1 MNHYYHL
8 ISLELGRTLAET
20 DIETIEKLPIKK
32 VSQTTQREIA
42 KLVDKIL
49 VLNEQLQKAKTG
61 KQAEDLKKEIEIID
75 EKIEKKVK
83 KIYDFD

>member
-1 MNHYYHL
+1 
-8 ISLELGRTLAET
+8 LAET

-32 VSQTTQREIA
+32 ASKITQRQIA

-49 VLNEQLQKAKTG
+49 MLNEQLQKAKTD

-75 EKIEKKVK
+75 KKIEKKVK
-83 KIYDFD
+83 KIYGFD